1 MAFSNFSHLDS
12 SSGSRLALTAPC
24 CDQRYCRSRYNT
36 FGSLKSGKIDCWCL
50 NLNNFTTIVQLRFTW
65 KDNLFDFYMFYL
77 VSLYIKNCWSTF
89 IWINRCWIEATDKSS
104 LHFITFLKKQIYIR
118 NDKYKSQPRSKEIP
132 SCYKDCRENRHGWQ
146 VSSCVS
152 SPWQQSDLLAKSLVL
167 WVFIHLHTRARACV
181 SQNMDMQILVWTRST
196 DWADPSLHHW
206 VLRCWTSSAPAMFLG
221 PSSGPGWGH
230 WFRVPREEPQMKVSF
245 PFFIFPA
252 FSVVNEMLLLD
263 QQGSGSGGWFL
274 CGAMWNLW
282 KTKRTSDVEL
292 SHEDRSRFMVGLAG
306 IPVWTGSLNWYQNH
320 LCSAS
325 KDQVCFKTCPE
336 LVSRCLSDPEGVSL
350 AGLNSGASLSVTSS
364 PEFP

>member
-1 MAFSNFSHLDS
+1 MSDSDSHGRIICWFLHVLFSFSV
-12 SSGSRLALTAPC
+12 
-24 CDQRYCRSRYNT
+24 Y
-36 FGSLKSGKIDCWCL
+36 K
-50 NLNNFTTIVQLRFTW
+50 
-65 KDNLFDFYMFYL
+65 
-77 VSLYIKNCWSTF
+77 KNCWSTF

-196 DWADPSLHHW
+196 DWAGPSLHHW
-206 VLRCWTSSAPAMFLG
+206 VLRCWPGPWPVQHQQCFWDPVLDLGGDTGSGYQGRNLRWRWAFLSS
-221 PSSGPGWGH
+221 S
-230 WFRVPREEPQMKVSF
+230 
-245 PFFIFPA
+245 
-252 FSVVNEMLLLD
+252 FSVVNEMLLLA
-263 QQGSGSGGWFL
+263 QQGSGGRFL

-292 SHEDRSRFMVGLAG
+292 SQEDRSRFMVGLAG

-336 LVSRCLSDPEGVSL
+336 LFSRCWSDPKGVPW

-364 PEFP
+364 PEVLVLTGAIRALLSAADWLESAIRKWKVLFSQNHKWAMIHNPRGS